1 LAGTKKFCHRIKK
14 FTAYKDV
21 ALVATDINPL
31 AVGLYQKT
39 CLRNRSW
46 FLARPV
52 PIIGMPLKKL
62 SPKII

>member
-1 LAGTKKFCHRIKK
+1 LAAPRSFAIALKK